1 MSRASHGGRWSAF
14 DHPDLIMRLPGAASQ
29 VQCCDLLPFAHHIT
43 SCPAIKTGVNPCR
56 GQSRGVLFF
65 RTAGVLH
72 PRIYRKCSHLPWS
85 NTPPGHLLGSSFKLW
100 PSRRKTVRVPANQRH
115 APALRKLW
123 PSTQYGRGDGLIIL
137 FMNLPSP
144 KPVNC
149 CRACGGTS
157 YHHLLARNEQGVLRP
172 TQTLI
177 CDGCARSFPDVQ
189 TWRDGLPA
197 GEQERVS

>member
-72 PRIYRKCSHLPWS
+72 PRIYRKCSHLPQSSTHLVTFRSGPSSSGPRGAKHSAAKTNQAGASPAKALAQHPIWPWRCS
-85 NTPPGHLLGSSFKLW
+85 DNSVHESAVSKASQLLPRLWRNQLPP
-100 PSRRKTVRVPANQRH
+100 
-115 APALRKLW
+115 
-123 PSTQYGRGDGLIIL
+123 
-137 FMNLPSP
+137 
-144 KPVNC
+144 
-149 CRACGGTS
+149 
-157 YHHLLARNEQGVLRP
+157 
-172 TQTLI
+172 
-177 CDGCARSFPDVQ
+177 
-189 TWRDGLPA
+189 PA
-197 GEQERVS
+197 GPQRTGCVASDADTHLRRMRPLIP